1 MSAARQ
7 VKAKAV
13 KRRPLIRAASSAAI
27 ASGSRHVSLLVPSA
41 GLPPEGEEFE
51 WPVSFRPTGEFRQ
64 WIDVFRALCGD
75 RAPRFHIRGT
85 DVDLLSD
92 LEDASVL
99 HWVQMSF
106 TEDDDL
112 PQLEASPATACID
125 WSTVLGRVSERMH
138 DPHFIPSPR
147 ELLRVF
153 LEEMRAVVGVSAR
166 TFAGEGVP
174 IVSISPGVGN
184 NISISFYG
192 VWQADVGELQS
203 MRGALPVK
211 SLQGGD
217 LCGLDGC
224 LLLNEAEVE
233 GRGLMEAVMS
243 LSMLAMVFQDPLN
256 QPPPASPV
264 STSGSRQAENED
276 GHRFEELRVR
286 SQKLRQPAP
295 RLYPSVL
302 RDAEG
307 CEHKVVVDVAGQRAY
322 VFIDNVLAFETPVST
337 ASKGRHTPRGI
348 FKITEKIRSGKRST
362 LYKSLMPYWMRLDQT
377 AIGMHTG
384 PLPGYPASHGC
395 VRMPDESARFI
406 FELVP
411 KGTVVQIVDSLRP
424 QRVEDTAPV
433 VAKQ

>member
-166 TFAGEGVP
+166 TFAGEGPDRVDGFAGDR
-174 IVSISPGVGN
+174 IEIERFLLGLTDGNYGLCNQVQRNVG
-184 NISISFYG
+184 
-192 VWQADVGELQS
+192 
-203 MRGALPVK
+203 R
-211 SLQGGD
+211 
-217 LCGLDGC
+217 
-224 LLLNEAEVE
+224 
-233 GRGLMEAVMS
+233 
-243 LSMLAMVFQDPLN
+243 
-256 QPPPASPV
+256 
-264 STSGSRQAENED
+264 
-276 GHRFEELRVR
+276 RF
-286 SQKLRQPAP
+286 PDAP
-295 RLYPSVL
+295 RLIGRHINPRHQRGRRQYDQDLPKGPHRLCVEVFVLPRQFAHIRLLVAGGQLPDNGSVFIPGY
-302 RDAEG
+302 RDAGDEVG
-307 CEHKVVVDVAGQRAY
+307 H
-322 VFIDNVLAFETPVST
+322 I
-337 ASKGRHTPRGI
+337 RGA
-348 FKITEKIRSGKRST
+348 E
-362 LYKSLMPYWMRLDQT
+362 
-377 AIGMHTG
+377 
-384 PLPGYPASHGC
+384 
-395 VRMPDESARFI
+395 
-406 FELVP
+406 
-411 KGTVVQIVDSLRP
+411 
-424 QRVEDTAPV
+424 
-433 VAKQ
+433 